1 MNCTRVLTMLNPRPM
16 PSPIMPVDMAMRI
29 CLASSPPLRSFL
41 SSYDDYRSNS
51 NSSSGSSLY
60 QRHRPLRPC
69 LSSKSYVDPSSSPGG
84 STRTWQSP
92 KTKKKKKK
100 VVFADSKGMS
110 LTAIHV
116 FKEFEEDPLAELQ
129 FDLAGIEGAVAGL
142 RLTHDKGFD
151 LDFPQPATD
160 YLDFRNRL
168 KRNQVCLEN
177 CSVQEHCFS
186 GTVKVSNISF
196 EKSVSVRVSFDRWQ
210 SYEDVECTFLNNVYG
225 CPETDTF
232 SFSLDLPTSLSPG
245 LRVEFCLQY
254 QALGKTYWDNN
265 DGNNYRLVQSDSSEP
280 SQNIIP
286 PTLANGVCSVIAEF
300 QREVEAGR
308 GGGEPGKRREMEFD
322 QFGSPRTSAG
332 IFPEWQSWGR
342 VENSTPYW

>member
-16 PSPIMPVDMAMRI
+16 PGPIMPVDMAMRI

-51 NSSSGSSLY
+51 SSSSGSSLL

-69 LSSKSYVDPSSSPGG
+69 LSSKTHIEPSSSPGG

-92 KTKKKKKK
+92 KPKKKKS

-129 FDLAGIEGAVAGL
+129 FDLSDLEGAAAGL
-142 RLTHDKGFD
+142 RLTHDKGFV

-177 CSVQEHCFS
+177 CSVQEHCLS
-186 GTVKVSNISF
+186 GTIKVANISF
-196 EKSVSVRVSFDRWQ
+196 EKSVSVRATIDGWQ
-210 SYEDVECTFLNNVYG
+210 SHKDVECTFLNNVYG

-254 QALGKTYWDNN
+254 QALGQTYWDNN

-280 SQNIIP
+280 SQSVAA
-286 PTLANGVCSVIAEF
+286 TSANAVGAIVAELR
-300 QREVEAGR
+300 REVE
-308 GGGEPGKRREMEFD
+308 ELGKGREMEFD

-342 VENSTPYW
+342 IENSAPYW